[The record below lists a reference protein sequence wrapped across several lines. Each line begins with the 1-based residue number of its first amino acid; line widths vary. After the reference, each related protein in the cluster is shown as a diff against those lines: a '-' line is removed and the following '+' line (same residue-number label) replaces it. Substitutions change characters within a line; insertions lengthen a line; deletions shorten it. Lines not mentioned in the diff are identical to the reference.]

1 MKDGYRMLLG
11 CDVFVSL
18 RFRSEGEVFIIDT
31 RREGRA
37 LTLTRPKHTVLNSQ
51 CPRDLFTRPNHYVYD
66 ICTVC
71 LMRYFQFYDSVC
83 IIRTARCCYRHVP
96 SNVFMA

>member
-31 RREGRA
+31 RRGQSTDTDTAEA
-37 LTLTRPKHTVLNSQ
+37 H
-51 CPRDLFTRPNHYVYD
+51 
-66 ICTVC
+66 CTK
-71 LMRYFQFYDSVC
+71 Q
-83 IIRTARCCYRHVP
+83 
-96 SNVFMA
+96 

>member
-37 LTLTRPKHTVLNSQ
+37 LTLTRPKRTVLNSQ
-51 CPRDLFTRPNHYVYD
+51 CPRDLFRPK
-66 ICTVC
+66 
-71 LMRYFQFYDSVC
+71 
-83 IIRTARCCYRHVP
+83 
-96 SNVFMA
+96 